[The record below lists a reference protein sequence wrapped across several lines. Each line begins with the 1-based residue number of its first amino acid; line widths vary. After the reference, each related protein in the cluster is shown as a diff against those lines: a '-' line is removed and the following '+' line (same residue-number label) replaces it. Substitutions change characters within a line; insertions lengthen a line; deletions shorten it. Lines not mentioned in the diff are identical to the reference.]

1 MFLLDSNIISYA
13 IRGNREIKDKIN
25 QYHDTIKLNSIIQA
39 ELFYGAYKIKSESL
53 AQVYNIFFETFDILP
68 FGSREATIFAQLK
81 ANLAN
86 EGKVVEDADL
96 MIASV
101 ALTNNLTLVT
111 NNTKHFARIP
121 DLKLA
126 NWYQEKS

>member
-53 AQVYNIFFETFDILP
+53 AQIYNIFFETFDILP

-126 NWYQEKS
+126 NWYIR

>member
-53 AQVYNIFFETFDILP
+53 AQIYNIFFETFDILP

-121 DLKLA
+121 DLKLS
-126 NWYQEKS
+126 NWYIK

>member
-86 EGKVVEDADL
+86 EGKIVEDADL

-121 DLKLA
+121 GLKRA
-126 NWYQEKS
+126 NWYQEK

>member
-86 EGKVVEDADL
+86 EGNIVEDTDL
-96 MIASV
+96 MIASI

-121 DLKLA
+121 DLKLS
-126 NWYQEKS
+126 NWYIK